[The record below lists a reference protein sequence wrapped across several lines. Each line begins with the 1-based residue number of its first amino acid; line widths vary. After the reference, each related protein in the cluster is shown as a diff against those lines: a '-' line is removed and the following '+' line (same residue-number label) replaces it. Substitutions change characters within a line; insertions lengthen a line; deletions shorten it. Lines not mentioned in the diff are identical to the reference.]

1 MFDSYGAAIS
11 ATRELLTPA
20 FDEAVELIA
29 GLRSIL
35 IVTGLGKSGLIGQ
48 KAAATMR
55 STGTQAAFVH
65 PVEAL
70 HGDLGIV
77 RRGSTMLAISKS
89 GGNEETIEFV
99 RQFRNIDEDG
109 VITLT
114 EPGSKLEQLADIAL
128 HIPKLPEI
136 DEWDL
141 APTTSSITTL
151 SLCDILAIC
160 VQQRKGLSADDF
172 AQFHPSGTLGKRLL
186 LHVRDLMIRG
196 QELPLIRASASFSE
210 VIYEIS
216 SKGLGLVLLTQD
228 NGTLLGTLTDGD
240 VRRLLER
247 EIDTTTVNGADC
259 YALSRRS
266 DDLPPVAKG
275 WTTPDTKAIDC
286 LRQMQESK
294 ITSLVIR
301 ENDRPVGLIRMQ
313 DLIEA
318 GL

>member
-1 MFDSYGAAIS
+1 MFDTYEAAIS
-11 ATRELLTPA
+11 ATGELLTPA

-29 GLRSIL
+29 GQQSIL

-48 KAAATMR
+48 KTAATMR

-77 RRGSTMLAISKS
+77 RRGSAMLAISKG

-114 EPGSKLEQLADIAL
+114 EPGSKLEELADIAL

-136 DEWDL
+136 DDWDL
-141 APTTSSITTL
+141 APTTSSITTMGM
-151 SLCDILAIC
+151 CDILAIC
-160 VQQRKGLSADDF
+160 VQQHKGFNSNDF

-196 QELPLIRASASFSE
+196 EELPMIHASASFSE

-228 NGTLLGTLTDGD
+228 DGSLLGTLTDGD

-247 EIDTTTVNGADC
+247 DINTTTINGADC
-259 YALSRRS
+259 YALSRRT
-266 DDLPPVAKG
+266 DDLPQVAKG

-286 LRQMQESK
+286 LLQMQESK

-301 ENDRPVGLIRMQ
+301 KDGQPVGLIRMQ
-313 DLIEA
+313 DLVQA